1 MITIKTKVIFVDSKK
16 RSLILAKFK
25 FIENLDLQYKTLIQL
40 SNENEVSSR
49 DGGREATLINNENN
63 GLMTPMQ
70 TV

>member
-1 MITIKTKVIFVDSKK
+1 M
-16 RSLILAKFK
+16 AKFK